1 MAKVEVPVFLPS
13 LLANCT
19 EGRREVEVEAS
30 TLGECIEGLVA
41 RYPLLGV
48 HLFDEARQLRPHV
61 NVFHNET
68 NVKWL
73 EDWQIPLRAG
83 DSLTVIQAVSGG

>member
-1 MAKVEVPVFLPS
+1 MAKIEVTVFLPG

-19 EGRREVEVEAS
+19 EGRREVAVEGVS
-30 TLGECIEGLVA
+30 LEQCIESLVTT
-41 RYPLLGV
+41 YPLLAV

-73 EDWQIPLRAG
+73 EDWRIPVREG
-83 DSLTVIQAVSGG
+83 DTLTILQAVSGG